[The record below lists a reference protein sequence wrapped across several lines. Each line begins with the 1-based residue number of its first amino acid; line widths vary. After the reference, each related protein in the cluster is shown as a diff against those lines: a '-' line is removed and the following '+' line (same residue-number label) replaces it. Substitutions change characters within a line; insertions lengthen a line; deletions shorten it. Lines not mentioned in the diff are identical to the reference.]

1 MSYLYHMTGGA
12 LTLATVNAL
21 LPVILSGGTNMPHT
35 LALLVGAG
43 FGVLLHRADQHASS
57 I

>member
-1 MSYLYHMTGGA
+1 MPYLYHMTGGA

-21 LPVILSGGTNMPHT
+21 LPVVLSGGTNMPHT
-35 LALLVGAG
+35 LALLIGAG
-43 FGVLLHRADQHASS
+43 CGLLLRRADEHASG